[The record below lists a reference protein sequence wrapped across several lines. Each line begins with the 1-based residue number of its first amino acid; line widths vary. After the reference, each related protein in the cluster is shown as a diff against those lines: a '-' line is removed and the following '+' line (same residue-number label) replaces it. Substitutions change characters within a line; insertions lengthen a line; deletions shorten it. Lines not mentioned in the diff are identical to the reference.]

1 MSDSMNATY
10 NQEEGTGAAA
20 RDRGDVLCK
29 WVAIGAVPSIVG
41 TECSYNWR
49 TKEA

>member
-1 MSDSMNATY
+1 MSNGTNATY
-10 NQEEGTGAAA
+10 NQGEGTGAAA

-41 TECSYNWR
+41 TECSYNWWI
-49 TKEA
+49 KEA